1 MSVVTVV
8 ITGLDNLDVGLGQ
21 LRFLGELVTQI
32 VECNLQVTAEKPAYK
47 TQSKHIAALENGLGI
62 HATVRESIFY
72 HLGKGA
78 CNYAIRINSQL
89 SERILSLESGFLKVC
104 LLESVCINDNSGVF
118 LGVLELCLES
128 GGIHCYQNITLI
140 ARGINFTCADVYLKT
155 RNAGK

>member
-21 LRFLGELVTQI
+21 FRLLGELVTQI
-32 VECNLQVTAEKPAYK
+32 VECYLQVAAEEPAYQ

-62 HATVRESIFY
+62 HAAVCKSVLY

-78 CNYAIRINSQL
+78 CNYAVRINTKL
-89 SERILSLESGFLKVC
+89 CKRILSLECCFLQVR
-104 LLESVCINDNSGVF
+104 LLESVCINDNCGVL

-128 GGIHCYQNITLI
+128 GSVHCYQNITLI
-140 ARGINFTCADVYLKT
+140 ARGINLAGADMYLET
-155 RNAGK
+155 